1 MALASCI
8 AVPHRGV
15 LPRLLWRV
23 KDALGL
29 ARLMARI
36 DAAARGLKY
45 DLVRREPCNGHRLIR
60 AALVV
65 EDTPRIGRAIPSLEH
80 PPVGRG
86 GAGAVVSTCMQR
98 GVDEPSSTPRGCAV
112 VSTCMQRGVDEPSST
127 HRTGS
132 RSGQSLAVTSMYLP
146 RTAAPLAKR
155 HSSASL

>member
-1 MALASCI
+1 MSLASCI

-23 KDALGL
+23 EDTLDAWQL
-29 ARLMARI
+29 ARLMA
-36 DAAARGLKY
+36 ALGLKH
-45 DLVRREPCNGHRLIR
+45 DLMHRKPCVGHRLIR
-60 AALVV
+60 AALVI

-86 GAGAVVSTCMQR
+86 GAG
-98 GVDEPSSTPRGCAV
+98 AV